1 MTVKLIYYT
10 IQNSLFIRSYNCS
23 TSSWSDEYEVTSYG
37 SLTQSSSIS
46 SASNDLYAVYR
57 EAGGGSAYLKYRQY
71 DANPLTPQGLT
82 VSIYTLGTNTYP
94 KLNWNLNTEPD
105 VYNQTNAY
113 QIERRIRLWD
123 GPWSQWAFLANRNGN
138 QSEFIDYSIGG
149 LHNEAHTAE
158 YRIRAKDVNNHF
170 SDYSSSVSINFS
182 KFNKTNNGL
191 VKYDF
196 ELDQNY
202 PNPFNPSTTINYTIK
217 TAGQVTLKVYDMLG
231 TEVASLVNA
240 RKEPGNY
247 SVTFNANNLP
257 SGIYVY
263 RLTADKFVETKKL
276 ILLK

>member
-1 MTVKLIYYT
+1 
-10 IQNSLFIRSYNCS
+10 
-23 TSSWSDEYEVTSYG
+23 
-37 SLTQSSSIS
+37 
-46 SASNDLYAVYR
+46 
-57 EAGGGSAYLKYRQY
+57 
-71 DANPLTPQGLT
+71 
-82 VSIYTLGTNTYP
+82 
-94 KLNWNLNTEPD
+94 
-105 VYNQTNAY
+105 
-113 QIERRIRLWD
+113 LWD

-247 SVTFNANNLP
+247 SVAFNATNIP